1 MLGFVFVM
9 NMIEIRT
16 CRSQESRWARIL
28 KMMWRQPRSARR
40 ATRSTILY
48 TPVVIAESIWT
59 DHFCPSSL
67 FTRQRCCHCSNW
79 LKVTKARHFCIVQ
92 PSQILTQNVS
102 YSVIIA
108 FLRSSSSWHCFW
120 VAVRKNAMFWRTR
133 SAPLTPHQAHSRLTR
148 QNVKSPPRPSTSL
161 HLKIRSTWAQDIVES
176 GVIDCPTQLIW
187 TWIFI
192 CSMTKLKEHRRE
204 ICWEWH
210 QVKNILYQPPHFTHV
225 SPLQKSIWH
234 FI

>member
-1 MLGFVFVM
+1 MRAKTAYFSFYLRAFEVLLGFVFVM
-9 NMIEIRT
+9 NMIEIKT

-40 ATRSTILY
+40 ATRSTILL
-48 TPVVIAESIWT
+48 TPVVIEESIWT

-79 LKVTKARHFCIVQ
+79 LKITKARHFCIVQ

-102 YSVIIA
+102 YSVIPA
-108 FLRSSSSWHCFW
+108 FLRSSRSWHCFW

-133 SAPLTPHQAHSRLTR
+133 SPHSRITR
-148 QNVKSPPRPSTSL
+148 QNVKSPPRPATGL

-176 GVIDCPTQLIW
+176 GAMWKT
-187 TWIFI
+187 
-192 CSMTKLKEHRRE
+192 
-204 ICWEWH
+204 
-210 QVKNILYQPPHFTHV
+210 Y
-225 SPLQKSIWH
+225 
-234 FI
+234 